1 MYWLT
6 GVSLHFENSL
16 WRNPMSINP
25 FSRTS
30 QILLG
35 ALIPAL
41 FLSHAAIS
49 STAKTKDD
57 VAVSSGA
64 ADSALVLRVVDS
76 FHRALA
82 AADSSTVLRL
92 LAEDVT
98 VLESGGVE
106 SRSEYRSH
114 HLAADIAFSQAVPS
128 QPGPRNVTIQGEA
141 AWVSST
147 SVMEGEYRSRQVNS
161 VSAELMVLSRTATG
175 WVIRA
180 IHWSS
185 RSRNR

>member
-1 MYWLT
+1 MPTTLPATVSRLMLAVLLPLT
-6 GVSLHFENSL
+6 FATMTRDKSIREATGSGDSLEVL
-16 WRNPMSINP
+16 
-25 FSRTS
+25 
-30 QILLG
+30 QI
-35 ALIPAL
+35 
-41 FLSHAAIS
+41 
-49 STAKTKDD
+49 
-57 VAVSSGA
+57 
-64 ADSALVLRVVDS
+64 VDS
-76 FHRALA
+76 FHRALTT
-82 AADSSTVLRL
+82 ADSSTVLRL

-98 VLESGGVE
+98 VLESGGIE
-106 SRSEYRSH
+106 SRAEYRSH

-128 QPGPRNVTIQGEA
+128 QPGPRTLTVQGDA

-161 VSAELMVLSRTATG
+161 VSAELMVLSRTAKG

>member
-1 MYWLT
+1 MVRNSDKGILEAN
-6 GVSLHFENSL
+6 GLGDSLQV
-16 WRNPMSINP
+16 I
-25 FSRTS
+25 
-30 QILLG
+30 
-35 ALIPAL
+35 A
-41 FLSHAAIS
+41 
-49 STAKTKDD
+49 
-57 VAVSSGA
+57 
-64 ADSALVLRVVDS
+64 VVDS

-82 AADSSTVLRL
+82 AADSSTLLRL

-98 VLESGGVE
+98 VLESGGIE
-106 SRSEYRSH
+106 SRAEYRSH
-114 HLAADIAFSQAVPS
+114 HLAADIAFSKAVPS
-128 QPGPRNVTIQGEA
+128 QNGPRKVTVQGDA

>member
-1 MYWLT
+1 MQTTL
-6 GVSLHFENSL
+6 
-16 WRNPMSINP
+16 
-25 FSRTS
+25 
-30 QILLG
+30 
-35 ALIPAL
+35 PA
-41 FLSHAAIS
+41 
-49 STAKTKDD
+49 
-57 VAVSSGA
+57 AVSRLILAVLVPLTFAASTVGNRDEGIREASGSG
-64 ADSALVLRVVDS
+64 DSLKVLEVVDS

-82 AADSSTVLRL
+82 AADSSTALRL
-92 LAEDVT
+92 LAQDVT
-98 VLESGGVE
+98 VLESGGIE

-114 HLAADIAFSQAVPS
+114 HLAADIAFSQAVPGQS
-128 QPGPRNVTIQGEA
+128 GPRKVTVQGDA